1 VAALAA
7 VNLFNA
13 GCAFSQNSPEVQ
25 ALKNEV
31 EALKKDQQAMQKDLE
46 EIKSFLQERAGM
58 RPQPKNLELSVD
70 GSPYMGDKNAKVT
83 VIEFSDYQCPFC
95 ARHFTATLP
104 QLVSDYVKTGKVK
117 YVLRDFPLQGLHP
130 AALRAAEAAH
140 CAGEQGKYW
149 EMHDRLLNSQR
160 ALGEKELP
168 EYAKAVGVDVSKFEQ
183 CVSSGKYE
191 SQVRRDE
198 EEAKKAGVS
207 GTPSFFLGLT
217 QQNETKIKAAKMLVG
232 AQPYPS
238 FKEAIDGLL
247 TSP

>member
-1 VAALAA
+1 M
-7 VNLFNA
+7 
-13 GCAFSQNSPEVQ
+13 P
-25 ALKNEV
+25 
-31 EALKKDQQAMQKDLE
+31 
-46 EIKSFLQERAGM
+46 R
-58 RPQPKNLELSVD
+58 QPNNLELSVD

-95 ARHFTATLP
+95 ARHFSNTLP
-104 QLVSDYVKTGKVK
+104 QIVSDYVKTGKVK

-130 AALRAAEAAH
+130 AALRAAESAH

-149 EMHDRLLNSQR
+149 EMHDRLLNSQK

-168 EYAKAVGVDVSKFEQ
+168 EYAKAVGIDVPKFEQ
-183 CVSSGKYE
+183 CLSSGKYE
-191 SQVRRDE
+191 PQVRKDQ
-198 EEAKKAGVS
+198 EEAGKAGVS

-217 QQNETKIKAAKMLVG
+217 EQNEPKIKVTRMLVG

-247 TSP
+247 AAQ